1 MGLSWGPNAI
11 LYAKGLFSTQWDY
24 LLINRV
30 NRSIISIVQCMRFIF
45 HSVRSG
51 VNVLPALGGDL
62 SVSFQARSKAS
73 NVASVEFGRLGQL
86 GPLLLFLA
94 FTDSDPV
101 FSPLSSFQISKTW
114 LCLSAKYTIKIG
126 CSAPTRH
133 KLLNLEIVSHLFCKT
148 GPSPTHCCLII
159 IIPYPGDRVLG
170 FSKHCHTCCCL

>member
-1 MGLSWGPNAI
+1 M
-11 LYAKGLFSTQWDY
+11 
-24 LLINRV
+24 
-30 NRSIISIVQCMRFIF
+30 
-45 HSVRSG
+45 
-51 VNVLPALGGDL
+51 LPALGGDL

-133 KLLNLEIVSHLFCKT
+133 KQLNLETVSHLFCKNGAFAHPLLLNNNNT
-148 GPSPTHCCLII
+148 VPWGSCVGFFKALSHLLLPLISQQCCLVIL
-159 IIPYPGDRVLG
+159 LG
-170 FSKHCHTCCCL
+170 GRSPKWISQNKMPFVRSNTFGKHWDEQS